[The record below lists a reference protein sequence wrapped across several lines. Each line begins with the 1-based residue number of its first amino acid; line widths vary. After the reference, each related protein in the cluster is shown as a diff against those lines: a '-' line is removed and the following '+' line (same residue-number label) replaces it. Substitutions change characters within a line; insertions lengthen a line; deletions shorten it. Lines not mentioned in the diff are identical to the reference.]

1 MKLFSSV
8 QNNLIFAMG
17 GCISSPT
24 DIHATNSSIQT
35 SEDGSAEAALIYSNN
50 VHVSSKVTVSFCLTI

>member
-1 MKLFSSV
+1 
-8 QNNLIFAMG
+8 MG